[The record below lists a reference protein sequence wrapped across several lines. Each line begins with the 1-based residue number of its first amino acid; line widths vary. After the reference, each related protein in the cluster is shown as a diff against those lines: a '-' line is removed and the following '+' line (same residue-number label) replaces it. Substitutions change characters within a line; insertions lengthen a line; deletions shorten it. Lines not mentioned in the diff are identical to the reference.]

1 MFGNLKAIVAIL
13 GILAAATVHAETTYY
28 GLKLMGMPFGYR
40 AHCETVDPIKG
51 VSATLKEDFWNY
63 AFDNGKPGS
72 KLRSIPKSGRTQM
85 GSRSDSN
92 SLVKATA

>member
-1 MFGNLKAIVAIL
+1 MFSNLKAIVAIL

-40 AHCETVDPIKG
+40 AHSETVDPIKG
-51 VSATLKEDFWNY
+51 VPATLKEDFWNY

-72 KLRSIPKSGRTQM
+72 KLRSIPKSGRT
-85 GSRSDSN
+85 
-92 SLVKATA
+92 